1 MSNDQ
6 SSYIE
11 DSDDGLR
18 EQIKRA
24 NFNFPYVV
32 DSTQELGKMF
42 EAQCTPEFYYFN
54 NLIKLKYRGR
64 LDSGGKNSSM
74 GKPELYYAIEE
85 TYLQGLLFN
94 PTISKYRVFN
104 KMEKLI
110 NRRNIIFA
118 ISSLLIISLII
129 FYFFITSQNKNEKY
143 FDIILA
149 ELYNEET
156 QDYDNKLN
164 FLSNLDNPDVS
175 FFGDLKLASIDNL
188 DKYEKLDRDIVLLK
202 KALLDLDSQ
211 NLKNLSL
218 DENFIF
224 KDIAKIFFLNK
235 DLKNYDQIF
244 SENSE
249 LVENFFLKAVN
260 RYSNE
265 IN

>member
-1 MSNDQ
+1 
-6 SSYIE
+6 
-11 DSDDGLR
+11 
-18 EQIKRA
+18 
-24 NFNFPYVV
+24 
-32 DSTQELGKMF
+32 
-42 EAQCTPEFYYFN
+42 
-54 NLIKLKYRGR
+54 
-64 LDSGGKNSSM
+64 
-74 GKPELYYAIEE
+74 
-85 TYLQGLLFN
+85 
-94 PTISKYRVFN
+94 
-104 KMEKLI
+104 MEKLI

-118 ISSLLIISLII
+118 ISSLLIISSIT

-149 ELYNEET
+149 ELYNDEV
-156 QDYDNKLN
+156 QDSDNKLN
-164 FLSNLDNPDVS
+164 FLSNLDNSDIS

-188 DKYEKLDRDIVLLK
+188 DKYEKLDRDIILLK
-202 KALLDLDSQ
+202 KALIDLDPQ

-218 DENFIF
+218 DENFTF
-224 KDIAKIFFLNK
+224 KDIAKIFFLNV

>member
-1 MSNDQ
+1 
-6 SSYIE
+6 
-11 DSDDGLR
+11 
-18 EQIKRA
+18 
-24 NFNFPYVV
+24 
-32 DSTQELGKMF
+32 
-42 EAQCTPEFYYFN
+42 
-54 NLIKLKYRGR
+54 
-64 LDSGGKNSSM
+64 
-74 GKPELYYAIEE
+74 
-85 TYLQGLLFN
+85 
-94 PTISKYRVFN
+94 
-104 KMEKLI
+104 MEKLI
-110 NRRNIIFA
+110 NRRNIIFGF
-118 ISSLLIISLII
+118 SSLLIISSIT

-149 ELYNEET
+149 ELYNEDV
-156 QDYDNKLN
+156 QDYENKLN

-202 KALLDLDSQ
+202 RALLDLDSQ

-224 KDIAKIFFLNK
+224 KDIAKIFLLNK
-235 DLKNYDQIF
+235 DLKNYDQVS

>member
-1 MSNDQ
+1 
-6 SSYIE
+6 
-11 DSDDGLR
+11 
-18 EQIKRA
+18 
-24 NFNFPYVV
+24 
-32 DSTQELGKMF
+32 
-42 EAQCTPEFYYFN
+42 
-54 NLIKLKYRGR
+54 
-64 LDSGGKNSSM
+64 
-74 GKPELYYAIEE
+74 
-85 TYLQGLLFN
+85 
-94 PTISKYRVFN
+94 
-104 KMEKLI
+104 MEKLI
-110 NRRNIIFA
+110 NRRNIIFGF
-118 ISSLLIISLII
+118 SSLLIISSIT

-149 ELYNEET
+149 ELYNEDV
-156 QDYDNKLN
+156 QDYDDKLN

-188 DKYEKLDRDIVLLK
+188 YKYEKLDRDIVLLK
-202 KALLDLDSQ
+202 RALLDLDSK

>member
-1 MSNDQ
+1 
-6 SSYIE
+6 
-11 DSDDGLR
+11 
-18 EQIKRA
+18 
-24 NFNFPYVV
+24 
-32 DSTQELGKMF
+32 
-42 EAQCTPEFYYFN
+42 
-54 NLIKLKYRGR
+54 
-64 LDSGGKNSSM
+64 
-74 GKPELYYAIEE
+74 
-85 TYLQGLLFN
+85 
-94 PTISKYRVFN
+94 
-104 KMEKLI
+104 MEKLI

-202 KALLDLDSQ
+202 RSLLDLDSQ

-224 KDIAKIFFLNK
+224 KDIAKIFLLNK
-235 DLKNYDQIF
+235 DLKNYDQIS
-244 SENSE
+244 SENGE
-249 LVENFFLKAVN
+249 LIENFFLKAVN

>member
-1 MSNDQ
+1 
-6 SSYIE
+6 
-11 DSDDGLR
+11 
-18 EQIKRA
+18 
-24 NFNFPYVV
+24 
-32 DSTQELGKMF
+32 
-42 EAQCTPEFYYFN
+42 
-54 NLIKLKYRGR
+54 
-64 LDSGGKNSSM
+64 
-74 GKPELYYAIEE
+74 
-85 TYLQGLLFN
+85 
-94 PTISKYRVFN
+94 
-104 KMEKLI
+104 MEKLI

-118 ISSLLIISLII
+118 LSSLLIISSIT

-149 ELYNEET
+149 ELYNEDV
-156 QDYDNKLN
+156 QDYENKLN

-202 KALLDLDSQ
+202 RALLDLDSQ
-211 NLKNLSL
+211 ILKNLSL

-224 KDIAKIFFLNK
+224 KDIAKIFLLNK
-235 DLKNYDQIF
+235 DLKNYDQVS

>member
-1 MSNDQ
+1 
-6 SSYIE
+6 
-11 DSDDGLR
+11 
-18 EQIKRA
+18 
-24 NFNFPYVV
+24 
-32 DSTQELGKMF
+32 
-42 EAQCTPEFYYFN
+42 
-54 NLIKLKYRGR
+54 
-64 LDSGGKNSSM
+64 
-74 GKPELYYAIEE
+74 
-85 TYLQGLLFN
+85 
-94 PTISKYRVFN
+94 
-104 KMEKLI
+104 MEKLI

-118 ISSLLIISLII
+118 FSSLLIISSIT

-149 ELYNEET
+149 ELYNEDV
-156 QDYDNKLN
+156 QDYENKLN

-202 KALLDLDSQ
+202 RSLLDLDSQ

-224 KDIAKIFFLNK
+224 KDIAKIFLLNK
-235 DLKNYDQIF
+235 DLKNYDQIS
-244 SENSE
+244 SENGE
-249 LVENFFLKAVN
+249 LIENFFLKAVN

>member
-1 MSNDQ
+1 
-6 SSYIE
+6 
-11 DSDDGLR
+11 
-18 EQIKRA
+18 
-24 NFNFPYVV
+24 
-32 DSTQELGKMF
+32 
-42 EAQCTPEFYYFN
+42 
-54 NLIKLKYRGR
+54 
-64 LDSGGKNSSM
+64 
-74 GKPELYYAIEE
+74 
-85 TYLQGLLFN
+85 
-94 PTISKYRVFN
+94 
-104 KMEKLI
+104 MEKLI

-118 ISSLLIISLII
+118 ISSLLIISSITL
-129 FYFFITSQNKNEKY
+129 YFFITSQNKNEKY

-149 ELYNEET
+149 ELYNEEA
-156 QDYDNKLN
+156 QDYNSKLN

-188 DKYEKLDRDIVLLK
+188 NKYGKLDRDIVLLK
-202 KALLDLDSQ
+202 RALLDLDSQ

-224 KDIAKIFFLNK
+224 KDIAKIFLLNK
-235 DLKNYDQIF
+235 DLKNYDQAS

>member
-1 MSNDQ
+1 
-6 SSYIE
+6 
-11 DSDDGLR
+11 
-18 EQIKRA
+18 
-24 NFNFPYVV
+24 
-32 DSTQELGKMF
+32 
-42 EAQCTPEFYYFN
+42 
-54 NLIKLKYRGR
+54 
-64 LDSGGKNSSM
+64 
-74 GKPELYYAIEE
+74 
-85 TYLQGLLFN
+85 
-94 PTISKYRVFN
+94 
-104 KMEKLI
+104 MEKLI

-118 ISSLLIISLII
+118 ISSLLIISSIT

-149 ELYNEET
+149 ELYNEDV
-156 QDYDNKLN
+156 QDYENKLN

-202 KALLDLDSQ
+202 RALLDLDSQ

-224 KDIAKIFFLNK
+224 KDIAKIFLLNK
-235 DLKNYDQIF
+235 DLKNYDQIS
-244 SENSE
+244 SENGE
-249 LVENFFLKAVN
+249 LIENFFLKAVN

>member
-1 MSNDQ
+1 
-6 SSYIE
+6 
-11 DSDDGLR
+11 
-18 EQIKRA
+18 
-24 NFNFPYVV
+24 
-32 DSTQELGKMF
+32 
-42 EAQCTPEFYYFN
+42 
-54 NLIKLKYRGR
+54 
-64 LDSGGKNSSM
+64 
-74 GKPELYYAIEE
+74 
-85 TYLQGLLFN
+85 
-94 PTISKYRVFN
+94 
-104 KMEKLI
+104 MEKLI

-118 ISSLLIISLII
+118 FSSLLIISSIT
-129 FYFFITSQNKNEKY
+129 FYFFISSQNKNEKY

-149 ELYNEET
+149 ELYNEDV
-156 QDYDNKLN
+156 QDYENKLN

-202 KALLDLDSQ
+202 RSLLDLDSQ

-224 KDIAKIFFLNK
+224 KDIAKIFLLNK
-235 DLKNYDQIF
+235 DLKNYDQVS

>member
-1 MSNDQ
+1 
-6 SSYIE
+6 
-11 DSDDGLR
+11 
-18 EQIKRA
+18 
-24 NFNFPYVV
+24 
-32 DSTQELGKMF
+32 
-42 EAQCTPEFYYFN
+42 
-54 NLIKLKYRGR
+54 
-64 LDSGGKNSSM
+64 
-74 GKPELYYAIEE
+74 
-85 TYLQGLLFN
+85 
-94 PTISKYRVFN
+94 
-104 KMEKLI
+104 MEKLI

-118 ISSLLIISLII
+118 FSSFLIISSIT

-149 ELYNEET
+149 ELYNEDV
-156 QDYDNKLN
+156 QDYENKLN

-202 KALLDLDSQ
+202 RSLLDLDSQ

-224 KDIAKIFFLNK
+224 KDIAKIFLLNK

>member
-1 MSNDQ
+1 
-6 SSYIE
+6 
-11 DSDDGLR
+11 
-18 EQIKRA
+18 
-24 NFNFPYVV
+24 
-32 DSTQELGKMF
+32 
-42 EAQCTPEFYYFN
+42 
-54 NLIKLKYRGR
+54 
-64 LDSGGKNSSM
+64 
-74 GKPELYYAIEE
+74 
-85 TYLQGLLFN
+85 
-94 PTISKYRVFN
+94 
-104 KMEKLI
+104 MEKLI

-118 ISSLLIISLII
+118 LSSLLIISSIT

-149 ELYNEET
+149 ELYNEDV
-156 QDYDNKLN
+156 QDYENKLN

-202 KALLDLDSQ
+202 RSLLDLDSQ

-224 KDIAKIFFLNK
+224 KDIAKIFLLNK
-235 DLKNYDQIF
+235 DLKNYDQIT
-244 SENSE
+244 SENGE
-249 LVENFFLKAVN
+249 LIENFFLKAVN

>member
-1 MSNDQ
+1 
-6 SSYIE
+6 
-11 DSDDGLR
+11 
-18 EQIKRA
+18 
-24 NFNFPYVV
+24 
-32 DSTQELGKMF
+32 
-42 EAQCTPEFYYFN
+42 
-54 NLIKLKYRGR
+54 
-64 LDSGGKNSSM
+64 
-74 GKPELYYAIEE
+74 
-85 TYLQGLLFN
+85 
-94 PTISKYRVFN
+94 
-104 KMEKLI
+104 MEKLI
-110 NRRNIIFA
+110 NKRNIIFGF
-118 ISSLLIISLII
+118 SSLLIISSIT

-149 ELYNEET
+149 ELYNEDV
-156 QDYDNKLN
+156 QDYENKLN

-202 KALLDLDSQ
+202 RALLDLDSQ

-224 KDIAKIFFLNK
+224 KDIAKIFLLNK
-235 DLKNYDQIF
+235 DLKNYDQVS

>member
-1 MSNDQ
+1 
-6 SSYIE
+6 
-11 DSDDGLR
+11 
-18 EQIKRA
+18 
-24 NFNFPYVV
+24 
-32 DSTQELGKMF
+32 
-42 EAQCTPEFYYFN
+42 
-54 NLIKLKYRGR
+54 
-64 LDSGGKNSSM
+64 
-74 GKPELYYAIEE
+74 
-85 TYLQGLLFN
+85 
-94 PTISKYRVFN
+94 
-104 KMEKLI
+104 MEKLI

-118 ISSLLIISLII
+118 TSSLLIISLIT

-149 ELYNEET
+149 ELYNEEA

-188 DKYEKLDRDIVLLK
+188 NKYEKLDRDIVLLK
-202 KALLDLDSQ
+202 RALLDLDSQ

-224 KDIAKIFFLNK
+224 KDIAKIFLLNK
-235 DLKNYDQIF
+235 DLKNYDKIF

>member
-1 MSNDQ
+1 
-6 SSYIE
+6 
-11 DSDDGLR
+11 
-18 EQIKRA
+18 
-24 NFNFPYVV
+24 
-32 DSTQELGKMF
+32 
-42 EAQCTPEFYYFN
+42 
-54 NLIKLKYRGR
+54 
-64 LDSGGKNSSM
+64 
-74 GKPELYYAIEE
+74 
-85 TYLQGLLFN
+85 
-94 PTISKYRVFN
+94 
-104 KMEKLI
+104 MEKLI

-118 ISSLLIISLII
+118 FSSLLIISSIT
-129 FYFFITSQNKNEKY
+129 FYFFISSQNKNEKY

-149 ELYNEET
+149 ELYNEEA
-156 QDYDNKLN
+156 QDFNSKLN

-202 KALLDLDSQ
+202 RALLDLDSQ

-224 KDIAKIFFLNK
+224 KDIAKIFLLNK
-235 DLKNYDQIF
+235 DLKNYDQVS

>member
-1 MSNDQ
+1 
-6 SSYIE
+6 
-11 DSDDGLR
+11 
-18 EQIKRA
+18 
-24 NFNFPYVV
+24 
-32 DSTQELGKMF
+32 
-42 EAQCTPEFYYFN
+42 
-54 NLIKLKYRGR
+54 
-64 LDSGGKNSSM
+64 
-74 GKPELYYAIEE
+74 
-85 TYLQGLLFN
+85 
-94 PTISKYRVFN
+94 
-104 KMEKLI
+104 MEKLI

-235 DLKNYDQIF
+235 DLNKYDQIF

>member
-1 MSNDQ
+1 
-6 SSYIE
+6 
-11 DSDDGLR
+11 
-18 EQIKRA
+18 
-24 NFNFPYVV
+24 
-32 DSTQELGKMF
+32 
-42 EAQCTPEFYYFN
+42 
-54 NLIKLKYRGR
+54 
-64 LDSGGKNSSM
+64 
-74 GKPELYYAIEE
+74 
-85 TYLQGLLFN
+85 
-94 PTISKYRVFN
+94 
-104 KMEKLI
+104 MEKLI
-110 NRRNIIFA
+110 NKRNIIFGF
-118 ISSLLIISLII
+118 SSLLIISSIT

-149 ELYNEET
+149 ELYNEEA
-156 QDYDNKLN
+156 QDYNSKLN

-202 KALLDLDSQ
+202 RALLDLDSQ

-224 KDIAKIFFLNK
+224 KDIAKIFLLNK